1 MKLIC
6 VTHSRKFHGGTEWL
20 HDGKYGVMMH
30 FLGGYGESDENWDA
44 RVDAFDCEGLA
55 EQLCEAGAS
64 WLQFTVSQTG
74 GRFCMPLE
82 SYRSELSRIGVR
94 KRLCSR
100 RDLVADLIAALAK
113 RGIKLALYVAYECPV
128 VDELRAAFNFVGQGG
143 AGRAYI
149 GDGSQKRYQAML
161 RELSMRYGKGVSG
174 WWIDGCYGY
183 DDFAQPET
191 PQSKALADALR
202 AGNPDAAL
210 AFNSGISMRRESDYQ
225 DYTTGEEDDLGFY
238 PEGRFTDGLQW
249 HALTYLG
256 PWWSEGGCA
265 RSTKDL
271 CKICEKLY

>member
-1 MKLIC
+1 MRYTLEE
-6 VTHSRKFHGGTEWL
+6 VSRRTEWL

-174 WWIDGCYGY
+174 WWITPVSSNRATASTGSPTNTPTAVTRGSSARRS
-183 DDFAQPET
+183 FAA
-191 PQSKALADALR
+191 S
-202 AGNPDAAL
+202 
-210 AFNSGISMRRESDYQ
+210 SG
-225 DYTTGEEDDLGFY
+225 
-238 PEGRFTDGLQW
+238 
-249 HALTYLG
+249 
-256 PWWSEGGCA
+256 
-265 RSTKDL
+265 
-271 CKICEKLY
+271 